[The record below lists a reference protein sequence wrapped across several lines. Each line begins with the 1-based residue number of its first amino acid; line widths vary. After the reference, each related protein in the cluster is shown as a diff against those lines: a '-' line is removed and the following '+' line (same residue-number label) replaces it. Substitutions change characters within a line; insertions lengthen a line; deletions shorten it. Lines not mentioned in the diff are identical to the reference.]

1 MGLWELGLHSIPPH
15 VRPEF
20 DKSKAVL
27 YYTSN
32 ALYNGYDFYEKFKP
46 MLVGSLNL
54 DQILVDFWIT
64 YISMHKIDE
73 VS

>member
-1 MGLWELGLHSIPPH
+1 MGLWELGWHSIPPH

-20 DKSKAVL
+20 GKSHSQCFTLLHKQ
-27 YYTSN
+27 YD
-32 ALYNGYDFYEKFKP
+32 YDFYEKFNP
-46 MLVGSLNL
+46 MFVGWLNL
-54 DQILVDFWIT
+54 DQILVDFCIT